1 MKRLFYIF
9 LCCLV
14 PLVMGYGQEKKAA
27 EDKMQSQDVDNDGKN
42 LDSLIN
48 DLNVKITGL
57 VKKYDLLNNKGI
69 RILPYRFSYSQG
81 DGYIEMERYT
91 FLKDEIYNRDIVGIE
106 MKQMKIYGGGQGVSK
121 IDYTIYENNHLN
133 GMVTQV
139 FVNDPS
145 PEGMGTDDMV
155 FTHEANKKKILE
167 NRKLGEV
174 KNSTAFPVRNEIKRD
189 FIVPT
194 LSFFYDSLLFIC
206 ESYAKSS
213 KDREHM
219 MNEFL
224 KKSTKY

>member
-106 MKQMKIYGGGQGVSK
+106 YVEQ
-121 IDYTIYENNHLN
+121 
-133 GMVTQV
+133 
-139 FVNDPS
+139 
-145 PEGMGTDDMV
+145 
-155 FTHEANKKKILE
+155 
-167 NRKLGEV
+167 
-174 KNSTAFPVRNEIKRD
+174 
-189 FIVPT
+189 
-194 LSFFYDSLLFIC
+194 
-206 ESYAKSS
+206 
-213 KDREHM
+213 
-219 MNEFL
+219 
-224 KKSTKY
+224 